1 MEQNASGGG
10 IAVKKIIALAMLLC
24 LLAGAG
30 LGEELDL
37 YATPEPGATRAPS
50 ASDGIPELSQ
60 APLLE
65 TPPMNLNCAAAL
77 LLEPESGQILFEM
90 NADAARPVASVTK
103 VMTILLTLEAIEQG
117 RISPEQRVTISESAS
132 GMGGSQV
139 LLDTGEVQTV
149 EILLKSMIVGSAN
162 DASVALAELMYGSQ
176 ELCVDKMNA
185 RAAELGMANTQF
197 VNCTGLPAEGQ
208 HTSARDVARMTMAML
223 RHELYYRY
231 SNIWLDEVDHG
242 DGRVTQL
249 TNTNKLIRLYDGCD
263 GGKTGSTDEAL
274 YCISATAR
282 RGDMRLIAVVLGAP
296 SGSERFEI
304 ASEMFDYGFA
314 NYRLYPVAQKGT
326 KIKGTLPVQ
335 GGRPDSV
342 SLILDG
348 DLTLLVTKGS
358 EQDISLVPE
367 LPERVEAP
375 VAVGD
380 LIGYVRVEQNGRTL
394 AKLPVVAAS
403 TSEIKGFDG
412 NLKKLLRHWVLV

>member
-1 MEQNASGGG
+1 ML
-10 IAVKKIIALAMLLC
+10 ALVLLLC
-24 LLAGAG
+24 MVAGCGHAA
-30 LGEELDL
+30 ELDL
-37 YATPEPGATRAPS
+37 YAAPEPDATRAPS
-50 ASDGIPELSQ
+50 VSDRLPELSE

-65 TPPMNLNCAAAL
+65 APPMNLNCAAAL

-90 NADAARPVASVTK
+90 NADAPRAVASVTK

-117 RISPEQRVTISESAS
+117 RISVDQSVAISEKAS

-149 EILLKSMIVGSAN
+149 DVLLKSMIVGSAN

-176 ELCVDKMNA
+176 ELCVDQMNA
-185 RAAELGMANTQF
+185 RAAELGMAHTHF

-208 HTSARDVARMTMAML
+208 HTTARDVARMTMAML
-223 RHELYYRY
+223 RHELYFRY
-231 SNIWLDEVDHG
+231 SGVWLDEVDHG

-274 YCISATAR
+274 YCIAATAR

-296 SGSERFEI
+296 SGSERFDL
-304 ASEMFDYGFA
+304 AAKMFDYGFA
-314 NYRLYPVAQKGT
+314 NYRLYPVAQRGT
-326 KIKGTLPVQ
+326 KIKGTLPVD
-335 GGRPDSV
+335 GGRPDGM

-358 EQDISLVPE
+358 EQDVSLVPE

-375 VAVGD
+375 VELGD
-380 LIGYVRVEQNGRTL
+380 LIGYVRVEQGGRML

-403 TSEIKGFDG
+403 ASEIKGFDG
-412 NLKKLLRHWVLV
+412 NLKKLLRHWVLG

>member
-1 MEQNASGGG
+1 M
-10 IAVKKIIALAMLLC
+10 KRMLALVLLLC
-24 LLAGAG
+24 MAAGCGHAA
-30 LGEELDL
+30 ELDL
-37 YATPEPGATRAPS
+37 YAAPEPDATRAPS
-50 ASDGIPELSQ
+50 VSDKLPELSE

-90 NADAARPVASVTK
+90 NADAPRAVASVTK

-117 RISPEQRVTISESAS
+117 RISVDQSVAISEKAS

-149 EILLKSMIVGSAN
+149 DVLLKSMIVGSAN

-176 ELCVDKMNA
+176 ELCVDQMNA
-185 RAAELGMANTQF
+185 RAAELGMAHTHF

-208 HTSARDVARMTMAML
+208 HTTARDVARMTMAML
-223 RHELYYRY
+223 RHELYFRY
-231 SNIWLDEVDHG
+231 SGVWLDEVDHG

-274 YCISATAR
+274 YCIAATAR

-296 SGSERFEI
+296 SGSERFDL
-304 ASEMFDYGFA
+304 AAKMFDYGFA
-314 NYRLYPVAQKGT
+314 NYRLYPVAQRGT
-326 KIKGTLPVQ
+326 KIKGTLPVD
-335 GGRPDSV
+335 GGRPDGM

-358 EQDISLVPE
+358 EQDVSLVPE

-375 VAVGD
+375 VELGD
-380 LIGYVRVEQNGRTL
+380 LIGYVRVEQGGRML

-403 TSEIKGFDG
+403 ASEIKGFDG
-412 NLKKLLRHWVLV
+412 NLKKLLRHWVLG